1 MKVRIGFAP
10 GARAGADAG
19 RFLELVDGLE
29 DLGFD
34 SLWLSE
40 RVSGDA
46 PDPIIGLSVAA
57 GRTKRLK
64 LGTGIQVLPGRNPAL
79 LAQSLASLDVLSNG
93 RFLPGFGLGAV
104 DRAEQQAF
112 GVAREERAPW
122 FDEVIPL
129 LQRIWSEESV
139 DHDGE
144 RFHYES
150 LRVRPQPV
158 QQPLEIW
165 FGGKAPSELRR
176 VGRLGDGWLASF
188 AMPDDCASGRPIVE
202 AEASAFGRAIDPE
215 HFGAM
220 VFYTDSTM
228 PDAVAEIISKRNPS
242 LDPHDLVPAG
252 LSNLRKRCSEFIEI
266 GFSKLVVVPMD
277 AAREKDGN
285 SLTQL
290 ADSLLDLQT

>member
-10 GARAGADAG
+10 GARASAGAEG
-19 RFLELVDGLE
+19 FGELVDGLE
-29 DLGFD
+29 ELGFD

-46 PDPIIGLSVAA
+46 PDPIVGLSVAA
-57 GRTKRLK
+57 GRTQRIK
-64 LGTGIQVLPGRNPAL
+64 LGTSVQVLPGRNPAL

-129 LQRIWSEESV
+129 LRRIWSEESV
-139 DHDGE
+139 DHDGA
-144 RFHYES
+144 RFQYES
-150 LRVRPQPV
+150 LRVRPQPL

-188 AMPDDCASGRPIVE
+188 AMPDDCASGRPIIE
-202 AEASAFGRAIDPE
+202 EEASISGRAIDLE

-220 VFYTDSTM
+220 VFYTDSEM
-228 PDAVAEIISKRNPS
+228 PDAVASLIAKRNPS
-242 LDPHDLVPAG
+242 LDPHALVPAG
-252 LSNLRKRCSEFIEI
+252 LDNLRRRCMEFIEI

-277 AAREKDGN
+277 AALDTQDS
-285 SLTQL
+285 SLTNL
-290 ADSLLDLQT
+290 ASAVLDLQT

>member
-10 GARAGADAG
+10 GARAGVDAA
-19 RFLELVDGLE
+19 RFRELVDGLE

-46 PDPIIGLSVAA
+46 PDPVIALAVAA
-57 GRTKRLK
+57 GRTKRMK
-64 LGTGIQVLPGRNPAL
+64 LGTSVQVLPGRNPAL
-79 LAQSLASLDVLSNG
+79 LAQSLASLDMLSNG

-104 DRAEQQAF
+104 DRAEHQAF
-112 GVAREERAPW
+112 GVTREERAPW
-122 FDEVIPL
+122 FDEAIPL
-129 LQRIWSEESV
+129 LRRIWSEESV
-139 DHDGE
+139 DHDGP

-150 LRVRPQPV
+150 LRVRPHPI

-188 AMPDDCASGRPIVE
+188 AMPDDCAAGRPIVE

-220 VFYTDSTM
+220 VFYTDSRM
-228 PDAVAEIISKRNPS
+228 DDAVAAMISKRNPS
-242 LDPHDLVPAG
+242 VDPHELVPQG
-252 LSNLRKRCSEFIEI
+252 LANLRKRCSEFIEI

-277 AAREKDGN
+277 AASEKEGS
-285 SLTQL
+285 SLTDL
-290 ADSLLDLQT
+290 AGAVLDLQT